1 MSSKTESENVLE
13 VLYREVGS
21 LQAAKKQLES
31 QIKQLASSVEEAES
45 AAAKKIAV
53 VRARVEEEIETLKA
67 SITPHKD
74 LLQQCETAKQTL
86 ASVKQAL
93 LDETATLKF
102 ERHTQL
108 TALNQQIQRASERLG
123 KLNAEE
129 EAFRKRIAL
138 V

>member
-21 LQAAKKQLES
+21 LQASKKQLES
-31 QIKQLASSVEEAES
+31 QIKQLAGRVEEAEAD
-45 AAAKKIAV
+45 AAQKVAAVQAK
-53 VRARVEEEIETLKA
+53 VEQDIEELKA
-67 SITPHKD
+67 STTPYKE
-74 LLQQCETAKQTL
+74 LVQQCETAKQTL

-93 LDETATLKF
+93 LDETAALKY
-102 ERHTQL
+102 ERYTQL
-108 TALNQQIQRASERLG
+108 TTLDAQIARASDRLAR
-123 KLNAEE
+123 LQAEE